1 MRQAHLVIASLLGSG
16 LAAQATWI
24 VDAAGG
30 GNFLDIP
37 PAIAAAA
44 PGDHIEVRGSGSY
57 SAFVLDR
64 GVELWAPQ
72 HATVPTI
79 EVVGVPLGQ
88 HARITGLYVQRQ
100 GGVLQVSV
108 RSCAGSV
115 LLADVREVGT
125 AYQATRAYPGLELV
139 DAARVYVHGGLFLG
153 QHATGGAD
161 GIVLVRSNACLSGTL
176 AQGGTAVSPSSTSG
190 NSGRPGIQVGSGSHL
205 LLDGVVAQGG
215 NASGASLVG
224 GDGGDGLVVGSNA
237 LAIAVGQCTFTGT
250 PGGQGSFHQ
259 GSPGDAIAGNA
270 HYTLDCVLNG
280 PVTGATAVPVRPVLR
295 PPMTVQLGSRL
306 DVAARGAPGQLL
318 FPMFDLVHDHLPL
331 AAFDGALVLS
341 SQAVAFGLVGLDGNG
356 AGSFGF
362 VVPNDQRLRGT
373 DVFCQAAAVVA
384 GAPVLLAPAHARA
397 Q

>member
-1 MRQAHLVIASLLGSG
+1 MRSPHFVLAALLGSS
-16 LAAQATWI
+16 LFAQTTWI
-24 VDAAGG
+24 VDANGG
-30 GNFLDIP
+30 GSFLDIP

-44 PGDHIEVRGSGSY
+44 PGDHIEVRGTGSY

-64 GVELWAPQ
+64 GVDLFAPQ

-79 EVVGVPLGQ
+79 EVVGVPTGQ

-100 GGVLQVSV
+100 GGVRQVSV
-108 RSCAGSV
+108 RTCAGSV
-115 LLADVREVGT
+115 LLVDVREVGI
-125 AYQATRAYPGLELV
+125 AYQAAQAYPGLELI

-161 GIVLVRSNACLSGTL
+161 GVVLTRSNAFLSRSL
-176 AQGGTAVSPSSTSG
+176 IQGGTAVSPTSTSG
-190 NSGRPGIQVGSGSHL
+190 NSGMPAIVVGSGSHL

-215 NASGASLVG
+215 TASGASLVG
-224 GDGGDGLVVGSNA
+224 GEGGDALVVGSNA

-250 PGGQGSFHQ
+250 AGGYGSFYT
-259 GSPGDAIAGNA
+259 GSPGAAIAGNA

-280 PVTGATAVPVRPVLR
+280 PVTGAVAVPVRPTLR

-306 DVAARGAPGQLL
+306 DVAVRGAPGQSLL
-318 FPMFDLVHDHLPL
+318 TMFDLVHDHVPF
-331 AAFDGALVLS
+331 AAFDGALLLS
-341 SQAVAFGLVGLDGNG
+341 GQAVWFGLVGLDPNG

-362 VVPNDQRLRGT
+362 MLPSDQRLRGI
-373 DVFCQAAAVVA
+373 DVFCQAAADVA
-384 GAPVLLAPAHARA
+384 GAPVLLAPAHSRT